1 MVKKKESINKKTI
14 LCVFLIILVIVVI
27 AALFVLKTF
36 IKKPALSPLI
46 DSNLVAEYWFEN
58 DRHDYSIYG
67 NDGIC
72 PVGNCPYYLEGKK
85 GQSVFFDGAD
95 DYINISHNEP
105 INLKNNFTISLWIDI
120 DDSTTGYI
128 FTKGNFTCCNQKG
141 TSLRYNPATK
151 KLELFIIDWP
161 LMSAGFVIPNV
172 LEDGWHHAA
181 LVFDGTNASVYIDG
195 YLGRTMEFSGSIENI
210 NSLTLGYKPGD
221 EAFFRGSLD
230 EVQVYKRALSQAE
243 IASLY
248 NSDLNNYQNRFAN
261 LSKGSYVF
269 KAYTQDLEG
278 NLNETETRTIT
289 LIDIPVNPPNPPGPG
304 GGGGN
309 NNGGGGTT
317 TPSCK
322 SNWTCEWAPCT
333 NSIQTKLCRDK
344 NVCSSLSGRPAEHG
358 ETKAC
363 SVEADCIDNDKDG
376 YGEGEDCLGND
387 LEDNDSSIQST
398 RRQEIKT

>member
-195 YLGRTMEFSGSIENI
+195 DLGRTMEFSGSIENI
-210 NSLTLGYKPGD
+210 NPITLGYKPGD
-221 EAFFRGSLD
+221 EAFFKGSLD
-230 EVQVYKRALSQAE
+230 ELRIHNRSLTGEEVFELYAQEMGDIFPPNLTFALPTPANNSQAGSTSK
-243 IASLY
+243 INLSSQDDNPHYSFLDFNYSLVAWY
-248 NSDLNNYQNRFAN
+248 RMNGEAGENSTNIRDWSTYQNNA
-261 LSKGSYVF
+261 
-269 KAYTQDLEG
+269 
-278 NLNETETRTIT
+278 
-289 LIDIPVNPPNPPGPG
+289 
-304 GGGGN
+304 
-309 NNGGGGTT
+309 
-317 TPSCK
+317 SC
-322 SNWTCEWAPCT
+322 
-333 NSIQTKLCRDK
+333 
-344 NVCSSLSGRPAEHG
+344 
-358 ETKAC
+358 
-363 SVEADCIDNDKDG
+363 
-376 YGEGEDCLGND
+376 
-387 LEDNDSSIQST
+387 
-398 RRQEIKT
+398 